1 MQFAVDRLNEGCWV
15 HLYPEGKVNLSKEPM
30 RIKWGVGRMVAECK
44 RTPIVIPIYHLG
56 MDSIL
61 PNQTPDFP
69 RFRKKV
75 TIIVGRPIK
84 IEETLE
90 ELNKSNA
97 TALEK
102 RLVITNLIQKQL
114 YSLKITAEIYHARHL
129 AGGRP

>member
-1 MQFAVDRLNEGCWV
+1 
-15 HLYPEGKVNLSKEPM
+15 
-30 RIKWGVGRMVAECK
+30 
-44 RTPIVIPIYHLG
+44 

-61 PNQTPDFP
+61 PNKTPYFP

-75 TIIVGRPIK
+75 TIIVGHPIK